1 MDEQALQSEC
11 KPKAITE
18 CSIKFRWTKSQ
29 ERKYLTTWFF
39 FFSKEGNV
47 QIRITTCNENSCHES
62 LHDEENN
69 IKICKTRLLEI
80 QQLKN

>member
-39 FFSKEGNV
+39 FFLKREMFRSELQPAMKIVVMNLYMTK
-47 QIRITTCNENSCHES
+47 RIT
-62 LHDEENN
+62 
-69 IKICKTRLLEI
+69 
-80 QQLKN
+80 LKYVKQGS